1 MLAFFFTEKHL
12 DENNFSKNI
21 FRTVSD
27 RIFTVIVL
35 EDEHSATIT
44 CGFSVTERMISAIC
58 LKINI
63 YNYPLSKQQQKK
75 VLKVIKE
82 IPDPH
87 HFC

>member
-44 CGFSVTERMISAIC
+44 CGFCYRANDFRNMSENQY
-58 LKINI
+58 LQ
-63 YNYPLSKQQQKK
+63 LSFEQTTTKK
-75 VLKVIKE
+75 S
-82 IPDPH
+82 PQSYQRDT
-87 HFC
+87 